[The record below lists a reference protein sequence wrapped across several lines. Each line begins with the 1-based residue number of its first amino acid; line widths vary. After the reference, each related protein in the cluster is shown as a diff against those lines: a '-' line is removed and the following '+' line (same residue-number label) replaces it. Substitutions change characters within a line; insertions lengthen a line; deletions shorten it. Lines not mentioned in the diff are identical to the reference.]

1 MRERMSKQFKL
12 PETIKNY
19 YHNLLLGTSPTYY
32 FKKYRKLSP
41 QAIKIQ
47 KTKQKEENMERKLR
61 VQAHF
66 ENEFH
71 SMSHGNF
78 CDTSLDTFDAMLN
91 AAYEATGDQWLLE
104 YSKGLEKSAEA
115 LVAKVKARGE
125 LYKANKA
132 AEKAKEALNAAEEGI
147 EEEDDE

>member
-1 MRERMSKQFKL
+1 
-12 PETIKNY
+12 
-19 YHNLLLGTSPTYY
+19 
-32 FKKYRKLSP
+32 
-41 QAIKIQ
+41 
-47 KTKQKEENMERKLR
+47 MERKLR

-71 SMSHGNF
+71 TMSHGAF

-91 AAYEATGDQWLLE
+91 AAYEATGEQWLLE
-104 YSKGLEKSAEA
+104 YSERLEKSAEA

-132 AEKAKEALNAAEEGI
+132 AEKSKEALKSAEEGRQ
-147 EEEDDE
+147 EEDGK